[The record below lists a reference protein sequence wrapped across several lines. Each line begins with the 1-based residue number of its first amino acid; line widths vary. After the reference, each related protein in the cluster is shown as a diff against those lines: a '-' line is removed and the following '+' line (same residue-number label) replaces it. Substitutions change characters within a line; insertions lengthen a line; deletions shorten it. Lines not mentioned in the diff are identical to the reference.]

1 MAEAIRAVGAPSA
14 VSAPGAVQPATT
26 GTSQPRLQA
35 GDILNLRV
43 AALLADG
50 SVQLEG
56 DALHWLLRQWPA
68 SLPPPL
74 PGSVLPFRVLAA
86 GPPPQLTP
94 LLPSAAEPDVAATDD
109 GPPLA
114 ATLPAP
120 AFRQAALPPAQLA
133 SAWREALVGT
143 LAAAAAQFHREAGS
157 HLPGALL
164 GALPDLALASLRG
177 QAPLPLPLWLP
188 MWLWGGPPLG
198 WQVEDQPEA
207 EDAAAP
213 PAALDL
219 LLECALPQGRLRL
232 RLRLDGA
239 GLRLCFHGEDA
250 LCDWLQARRGSL
262 LAALHGAGFEVAA
275 CHIGSRP
282 ALTGLALG
290 RHGIS
295 LFEASRL
302 PASLFV
308 AAALILEILLPASPV
323 SPPG

>member
-1 MAEAIRAVGAPSA
+1 MAEAIRPVGT
-14 VSAPGAVQPATT
+14 VSALQPAATA
-26 GTSQPRLQA
+26 TSQQRLQP

-43 AALLADG
+43 AALMADG
-50 SVQLEG
+50 SVHLEG
-56 DALHWLLRQWPA
+56 DALSWLLRQWPA
-68 SLPPPL
+68 SLPPPV

-94 LLPSAAEPDVAATDD
+94 LLPSAAPPQAPSVDD

-120 AFRQAALPPAQLA
+120 AFRQAVLPPAQLA

-177 QAPLPLPLWLP
+177 QGALPLPLWLP
-188 MWLWGGPPLG
+188 MWLWGGPLLG

-207 EDAAAP
+207 EDATAP

-219 LLECALPQGRLRL
+219 LLECELPQGRLRL

-239 GLRLCFHGEDA
+239 RLLLCFHGEDA
-250 LCDWLQARRGSL
+250 LCDWLQTQRGSL
-262 LAALHGAGFEVAA
+262 LAALHGAGFEVNA
-275 CHIGSRP
+275 CHIATRP
-282 ALTGLALG
+282 ALFGLALG
-290 RHGIS
+290 RHGVS

-302 PASLFV
+302 PASLFA
-308 AAALILEILLPASPV
+308 AAALILEVLLPASPA

>member
-1 MAEAIRAVGAPSA
+1 MAEAIRAVGA
-14 VSAPGAVQPATT
+14 VGMLQPAATA
-26 GTSQPRLQA
+26 TSQQRLQP

-56 DALHWLLRQWPA
+56 DALSWLLRQWPA
-68 SLPPPL
+68 SLPPPV

-94 LLPSAAEPDVAATDD
+94 LLPSVAPPEMSPVDD

-177 QAPLPLPLWLP
+177 QSALPLPLWLP
-188 MWLWGGPPLG
+188 MWLWGGPLLG

-219 LLECALPQGRLRL
+219 LLECELPQGRLRL

-239 GLRLCFHGEDA
+239 GLLLCFHGEDA
-250 LCDWLQARRGSL
+250 LCHWLQTQRGSL
-262 LAALHGAGFEVAA
+262 LAALHGAGFEINA
-275 CHIGSRP
+275 CHIATRP
-282 ALTGLALG
+282 ALSGLALG
-290 RHGIS
+290 RHGVS

-302 PASLFV
+302 PASLFA
-308 AAALILEILLPASPV
+308 AAALILEILLPASPA

>member
-1 MAEAIRAVGAPSA
+1 MAEAIRAVGAPG
-14 VSAPGAVQPATT
+14 VVQPVATA
-26 GTSQPRLQA
+26 TSQHRLQV

-68 SLPPPL
+68 SLPPPV
-74 PGSVLPFRVLAA
+74 PGSVLPFRVLVA

-94 LLPSAAEPDVAATDD
+94 LLPSAAPPQMSPPDD

-120 AFRQAALPPAQLA
+120 VFRQAALPPVQLA

-177 QAPLPLPLWLP
+177 QSALPLPLWLP

-207 EDAAAP
+207 EDADAP
-213 PAALDL
+213 PPALDL
-219 LLECALPQGRLRL
+219 LLECMLPLGRLRL

-239 GLRLCFHGEDA
+239 GLLLCFHGEDA
-250 LCDWLQARRGSL
+250 LCDWLRSQRGSL

-275 CHIGSRP
+275 CHIGRLP
-282 ALTGLALG
+282 ALSGLALG
-290 RHGIS
+290 RHGVS

-308 AAALILEILLPASPV
+308 AAALILEVLLPASPA

>member
-1 MAEAIRAVGAPSA
+1 MAEAIRSVGA
-14 VSAPGAVQPATT
+14 VSAHGAVQPGAT
-26 GTSQPRLQA
+26 GTSQHKLQP
-35 GDILNLRV
+35 GDILDLRV
-43 AALLADG
+43 AALMADG

-68 SLPPPL
+68 SLPPPVV
-74 PGSVLPFRVLAA
+74 GSVLPFRVLAA

-94 LLPSAAEPDVAATDD
+94 LLPSTASPQAPVGDD
-109 GPPLA
+109 APPLA

-120 AFRQAALPPAQLA
+120 AFRQAVLPPAQLA

-188 MWLWGGPPLG
+188 MWLWGGPLLG

-219 LLECALPQGRLRL
+219 LLECELPQGRLRL

-239 GLRLCFHGEDA
+239 GLLLCFHGEDA
-250 LCDWLQARRGSL
+250 LCDWLQTRRGSL

-275 CHIGSRP
+275 CHIGRRP
-282 ALTGLALG
+282 ALSGLALG
-290 RHGIS
+290 RHGVS

-302 PASLFV
+302 PASLFA
-308 AAALILEILLPASPV
+308 AAALILEILLPASPA

>member
-1 MAEAIRAVGAPSA
+1 MAEAIRSVGA
-14 VSAPGAVQPATT
+14 VSASAPVQPGAT
-26 GTSQPRLQA
+26 GTSQQRLQA
-35 GDILNLRV
+35 GDILDLRV
-43 AALLADG
+43 AALMADG

-68 SLPPPL
+68 SLPPPVV
-74 PGSVLPFRVLAA
+74 GSVLPFRVLAT

-94 LLPSAAEPDVAATDD
+94 LLPSAAPPQAPVGDD
-109 GPPLA
+109 APPLA

-120 AFRQAALPPAQLA
+120 AFRQAVLPPAQLA

-188 MWLWGGPPLG
+188 MWLWGGPLLG

-219 LLECALPQGRLRL
+219 LLECELPQGRLRL

-239 GLRLCFHGEDA
+239 GLLLCFHGEDA
-250 LCDWLQARRGSL
+250 LCDWLQTRRGSL

-275 CHIGSRP
+275 CHIGRRP
-282 ALTGLALG
+282 ALSGLALG
-290 RHGIS
+290 RHGVS

-302 PASLFV
+302 PASLFA
-308 AAALILEILLPASPV
+308 AAALILEILLPASPA